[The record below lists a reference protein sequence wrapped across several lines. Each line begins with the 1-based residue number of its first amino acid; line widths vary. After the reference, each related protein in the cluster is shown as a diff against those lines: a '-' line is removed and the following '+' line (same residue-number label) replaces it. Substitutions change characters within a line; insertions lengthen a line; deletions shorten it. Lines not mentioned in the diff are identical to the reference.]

1 MKRSYLPLVVLM
13 VLPLTVLA
21 MDENAEI
28 EELRRDL
35 QELKADYETRIQELE
50 ERLERA
56 ERSARKAERSADEAI
71 EVAEETAISSTGR
84 ASSPNAFNPAIG
96 LVLVGTY
103 SDFDGGWDRIA
114 GFIPGNELGPGGP
127 GFSIGESEL
136 NMNSNID
143 PMFFGNFTVAV
154 ADEDGQVELELEEAW
169 FQTLAV
175 PHGFTFLAGRYFSD
189 LGYLNKFHRHADD
202 FTDRPL
208 PYQAF
213 LGGQYIE
220 DGVQALWV
228 APTSSVFLEFGAE
241 LNWAN
246 IYPATGGDGTSPGAW
261 TLFGHIGGDVGTS
274 HAWLTGLS
282 YLSVD
287 VQDLTV
293 AGEGKGFSGDS
304 DLAVF
309 DFVYKWAPNGN
320 PTNNNFKLQF
330 EYFWREEDGV
340 AFGLPYDG
348 EQEGWYLQGVWQF
361 MPRWRVGYRHEEV
374 STDNSPLF
382 ADTILADA
390 ADDPKRDTFMMD
402 WSYSE
407 FSRLRFQYTRDQV
420 LTDSDNQFFLQYI
433 LSIGA
438 HGAHEF

>member
-1 MKRSYLPLVVLM
+1 MKRWYLSFLVLM
-13 VLPLTVLA
+13 AVPLMAYAQDDT
-21 MDENAEI
+21 DI
-28 EELRRDL
+28 EELRREL
-35 QELKADYETRIQELE
+35 QELKTDYETRIQELE

-56 ERSARKAERSADEAI
+56 ERSVSKAERNADEAM
-71 EVAEETAISSTGR
+71 EVAEESAIAATAGSS
-84 ASSPNAFNPAIG
+84 APNTFNPAVG

-103 SDFDGGWDRIA
+103 SDFDGGWDSIA

-136 NMNSNID
+136 NMNANID
-143 PMFFGNFTVAV
+143 SMFFGNFTVAV
-154 ADEDGQVELELEEAW
+154 ADEDGEVELELEEAW
-169 FQTLAV
+169 FQTLAA
-175 PHGFTFLAGRYFSD
+175 PNGFTFLAGRYFSD
-189 LGYLNKFHRHADD
+189 LGYMNKFHRHADD
-202 FTDRPL
+202 FVDRPL

-228 APTSSVFLEFGAE
+228 APTSSVFLEFGGE
-241 LNWAN
+241 LNWAS

-261 TLFGHIGGDVGTS
+261 TLFGHVGGDVGTS

-282 YLSVD
+282 YVSAD
-287 VQDLTV
+287 VQNLTFEQE
-293 AGEGKGFSGDS
+293 EGFTGDS
-304 DLAVF
+304 NLTVF
-309 DFVYKWAPNGN
+309 DFVYKWAPAGHLGIK
-320 PTNNNFKLQF
+320 NFKLQF

-361 MPRWRVGYRHEEV
+361 MPQWRVGYRHDEV
-374 STDNSPLF
+374 SSDNGPLF
-382 ADTILADA
+382 LDTALEDPV
-390 ADDPKRDTFMMD
+390 DDPRRDTFMID

-407 FSRLRFQYTRDQV
+407 FSRLRFQYIHDRV
-420 LTDSDNQFFLQYI
+420 LADSDNQFFLQYI
-433 LSIGA
+433 MAIGA